1 MHHVGRTRPRGDGQR
16 LVVVRRRRLGATLH
30 ERIEVRNHTMRT
42 AFVNVDVMFGADFA
56 DVFAVKEGR
65 PHDHGERR
73 ISVDGERVVI
83 AWSHLGISRTVT
95 VTATDA
101 VEVHSDRIRWSLSI
115 EPQGISAATWG
126 AAVHH
131 GASCEH
137 SGAVRSVCADDEVTI
152 EDWVASAPTLQSPN
166 HSFEEAFRR
175 SVSDLGALRLIDAT
189 GARRPVIAAGAP
201 WFMTLFGRDSLLTA
215 YMALP
220 CDPTLALGVLDALA
234 ELQGTEDDDATE
246 EEPGRILHE
255 LRFQGATSFA
265 LDAGRPYF
273 GSIDSTPLFVVLLAE
288 AARWGLPADE
298 ISRLL
303 PHADRALAWIERR
316 IAADPHGLLSYQ
328 RRTEHG
334 LEHQGW
340 KDSWDGIRHTDGS
353 VASTPLALCEV
364 QGYVYAAFVGR
375 SELAAQLGHHDDAAH
390 WAAAA
395 EEFRNRFDALFW
407 LPELGRYATAI
418 ESSGRV
424 AASVTSNLGH
434 CLWSGIVP
442 PAKAPALA
450 AALRSP
456 AMWSG
461 WGVRTLAADEPGFDP
476 LSYHCGSV
484 WPHDSAIVAAG
495 LAHYGFR
502 DDAARIVSGLCD
514 AADVWDGRM
523 PELFAGFDKADV
535 AVPVSYPT
543 SCSPQAW
550 AAAAAV
556 LAARL
561 VFGIE
566 PDLLHNRV
574 TWAPETLPGFAGSA
588 MQGVRF
594 WNRTLDCT
602 SHPSTGRIEA
612 TVSSRKH
619 EGTPQP

>member
-1 MHHVGRTRPRGDGQR
+1 
-16 LVVVRRRRLGATLH
+16 
-30 ERIEVRNHTMRT
+30 
-42 AFVNVDVMFGADFA
+42 
-56 DVFAVKEGR
+56 
-65 PHDHGERR
+65 
-73 ISVDGERVVI
+73 
-83 AWSHLGISRTVT
+83 
-95 VTATDA
+95 
-101 VEVHSDRIRWSLSI
+101 
-115 EPQGISAATWG
+115 
-126 AAVHH
+126 
-131 GASCEH
+131 
-137 SGAVRSVCADDEVTI
+137 
-152 EDWVASAPTLQSPN
+152 
-166 HSFEEAFRR
+166 
-175 SVSDLGALRLIDAT
+175 
-189 GARRPVIAAGAP
+189 
-201 WFMTLFGRDSLLTA
+201 
-215 YMALP
+215 
-220 CDPTLALGVLDALA
+220 
-234 ELQGTEDDDATE
+234 
-246 EEPGRILHE
+246 
-255 LRFQGATSFA
+255 
-265 LDAGRPYF
+265 
-273 GSIDSTPLFVVLLAE
+273 
-288 AARWGLPADE
+288 
-298 ISRLL
+298 
-303 PHADRALAWIERR
+303 
-316 IAADPHGLLSYQ
+316 
-328 RRTEHG
+328 
-334 LEHQGW
+334 
-340 KDSWDGIRHTDGS
+340 
-353 VASTPLALCEV
+353 V
-364 QGYVYAAFVGR
+364 QGYVYAAFIGR

-390 WAAAA
+390 WAAVA

-407 LPELGRYATAI
+407 LPELSRYATAI
-418 ESSGRV
+418 ETSGNA

-442 PAKAPALA
+442 RDKAPAIA